1 MNKLIQT
8 YLASNWLKNLPNYI
22 TQTQFI
28 HLSGISGGL
37 LPVSIATA
45 FYRNVSNILYIA
57 QDKEEALYAY
67 NDLNNLG
74 IPTLFMPSAYK
85 RPFQYQTENV
95 ENTQLL
101 QRIQVLNHIVEQ
113 KPFVIVTYPEA
124 IAEKVIKKEYLQK
137 NKIYVQTGNTLDI
150 QFIVELLQE
159 YAFEQVDIVYEAGQF
174 AVRGGI
180 IDVFSYAAPYPYRI
194 ELWGDTVQSIR
205 TFDPET
211 QLSIQNV
218 DTITLLPDIQT
229 HYQENSHI
237 SLMEFLPNKT
247 VAFVKNLDFVTQMIS
262 KCFETA
268 VKTFFDAQQDK
279 TISIHYVPEQAFIH
293 SEEFIKHLTQWHT
306 VIECGNKPYF
316 NPTQVLHVESQGL
329 PTFMRNFDNF
339 IKHIQ
344 QYEKANYKTFICAEN
359 EKQIQRIQEIF
370 EDKDLN
376 IAFTPL
382 QIGLSAGFIDHTY
395 KVVCYT
401 DHQIFEKYYR
411 YKEPKFFKK
420 SEALTIQEFKDLKP
434 GDYVVHIDYG
444 IAKFGGLETL
454 ELAGK
459 KQECM
464 KLFYEGGDVLYVS
477 VHSLHKVSKYAGKEG
492 SVPRLHKLGSATWRK
507 AKEKT
512 KKRVKELAFDLL
524 TLYAKRK
531 LQQGFACAPDN
542 YLNYE
547 LEANFMYEDTPDQI
561 KAWEEIKKDMESPRP
576 MDRLLCGDVGCGKTE
591 LAIRA
596 AFKAVVNGKQV
607 AVLVPTTVLATQHY
621 HTFQERLQNFGVN
634 IRVLSRFRSQKE
646 IKETLSMLKEGKV
659 DIVIGT
665 HRLVSKD
672 VEFKDLGLL
681 IIDEEQ
687 KFGVGVKEKLRTI
700 KENVDTLTL
709 TATPIPRTLY
719 FSLMGARDLSTIKT
733 MPPNRQPVHTEVLNF
748 NEQVIKNAIEYEL
761 SRNGQVYFVHNRVED
776 IYSIASLVQN
786 LVPHARILVG
796 HGQMQSEK
804 LEEVMTKFVEHQ
816 ADVLVC
822 TTIIESG
829 LDIPNANTIIIHNAH
844 LFGLSDLHQMRGRV
858 GRSNKKA
865 FCYLLVPSLASL
877 PTEQRKRL
885 ELLEEYS
892 DLGAGFS
899 IALKD
904 LEIRGSGDLLGAD
917 QSGFINEMGFETYQ
931 QILNEAIQELKK
943 EQFSHI
949 FPEEKDISPVDCV
962 IETDEELRI
971 PDTYVSNIA
980 LRMNLYTELSKID
993 NEADLNSFKNQ
1004 LQDRFG
1010 PLPGMVQS
1018 LVESMKLKWLGKS
1031 LGLEKI
1037 SFKNHVVKC
1046 YFIPDKNAP
1055 FFKSEAFGKLLEY
1068 VAKNGKTHSLK
1079 QIKEQLIL
1087 GIQPIADIPEVVKS
1101 IEKLVS
1107 FIQLDKN
1114 EVPMKS

>member
-1 MNKLIQT
+1 MNKLSEY
-8 YLASNWLKNLPNYI
+8 YLATKWQQEWHNNLKNSKN
-22 TQTQFI
+22 I
-28 HLSGISGGL
+28 HLSGLAGSL
-37 LPVSIATA
+37 DSIAVATA
-45 FYRNVSNILYIA
+45 FQKGTDKVLYLA
-57 QDKEEALYAY
+57 QDKEEALFMY
-67 NDLNNLG
+67 NNLTNLE
-74 IPTLFMPSAYK
+74 IPALFLQSSYK
-85 RPFQYQTENV
+85 KPYQFQTSFI
-95 ENTQLL
+95 ENTNIL
-101 QRIQVLNHIVEQ
+101 QRIEVFHHIAQ
-113 KPFVIVTYPEA
+113 NKPFVVVTYPEA
-124 IAEKVIKKEYLQK
+124 VAEKVIKQELLEK
-137 NKIYVQTGNTLDI
+137 NKIQVQVLHTLDI
-150 QFIVELLQE
+150 DFLTEILRE

-180 IDVFSYAAPYPYRI
+180 IDVFSYTANLPYRI
-194 ELWGDTVQSIR
+194 ELWGDEVRSIR
-205 TFDPET
+205 SFNPET
-211 QLSIQNV
+211 QLSIENLNG
-218 DTITLLPDIQT
+218 ITLLPNVQKQYQEGSHVSLLEFIPSDTVFFVKDLAFSEQIITKCFDTSVKIFFESQQNADIQI
-229 HYQENSHI
+229 N
-237 SLMEFLPNKT
+237 
-247 VAFVKNLDFVTQMIS
+247 
-262 KCFETA
+262 
-268 VKTFFDAQQDK
+268 
-279 TISIHYVPEQAFIH
+279 YVPELAFITGK
-293 SEEFIKHLTQWHT
+293 EFLQQLQERHKI
-306 VIECGNKPYF
+306 VECGNKPYLP
-316 NPTQVLHVESQGL
+316 NEHVTHIESQVL
-329 PTFMRNFDNF
+329 PAFMRNFDNF

-344 QYEKANYKTFICAEN
+344 QYEKANYKAFICAET
-359 EKQIQRIQEIF
+359 EKQITRIQEIF
-370 EDKDLN
+370 EDKGVQVH
-376 IAFTPL
+376 FTPL
-382 QIGLSAGFIDHTY
+382 NIGLSAGFIDHTH
-395 KVVCYT
+395 KIICYT

-411 YKEPKFFKK
+411 YKEPKSFKK
-420 SEALTIQEFKDLKP
+420 TEALTIQEFKELKP
-434 GDYVVHIDYG
+434 GDYVVHIDHG

-492 SVPRLHKLGSATWRK
+492 GVPRMHKLGSAVWKKT
-507 AKEKT
+507 KEKT

-531 LQQGFACAPDN
+531 LQQGTACAPDN

-547 LEANFMYEDTPDQI
+547 LEANFMYEDTPDQVT
-561 KAWEEIKKDMESPRP
+561 AWEEIKKDMESPRP

-621 HTFQERLQNFGVN
+621 HTFQERLQNFGVHV
-634 IRVLSRFRSQKE
+634 RVLSRFRPPKE
-646 IKETLSMLKEGKV
+646 IKETIEMVKKGKV

-687 KFGVGVKEKLRTI
+687 KFGVGVKEKLRSM
-700 KENVDTLTL
+700 KENIDTLTL

-733 MPPNRQPVHTEVLNF
+733 MPPNRQPVHTEVLSF
-748 NEQVIKNAIEYEL
+748 NEETIKNAIEYEL
-761 SRNGQVYFVHNRVED
+761 ERNGQVYFVHNRVED
-776 IYSIASLVQN
+776 IYSIANLIQSLVS
-786 LVPHARILVG
+786 HARVLVG
-796 HGQMQSEK
+796 HGQMQGEK
-804 LEEVMTKFVEHQ
+804 LEEVMTKFIEHQ
-816 ADVLVC
+816 ADVLVS
-822 TTIIESG
+822 TTIIEAG

-865 FCYLLVPSLASL
+865 FCYLLAPSLTAL

-885 ELLEEYS
+885 ELLEEFS

-931 QILNEAIQELKK
+931 QILHETIQELKK
-943 EQFSHI
+943 ESFAHI
-949 FPEEKDISPVDCV
+949 FSEEEKDFTASECI

-971 PDTYVSNIA
+971 PDYYIPNIA

-993 NEADLNSFKNQ
+993 NEKDLELFKLH

-1010 PLPGMVQS
+1010 TIPEMAQNLIQS
-1018 LVESMKLKWLGKS
+1018 MQLKWLGKQ

-1037 SFKNHVVKC
+1037 SYKNGMLKA
-1046 YFIPDKNAP
+1046 YFVPDKNAP

-1068 VAKNGKTHSLK
+1068 VSKNGKTHNLK

-1087 GIQPIADIPEVVKS
+1087 SVQGLKNITEVSAQVNGILSYIYAQESAT
-1101 IEKLVS
+1101 
-1107 FIQLDKN
+1107 
-1114 EVPMKS
+1114 